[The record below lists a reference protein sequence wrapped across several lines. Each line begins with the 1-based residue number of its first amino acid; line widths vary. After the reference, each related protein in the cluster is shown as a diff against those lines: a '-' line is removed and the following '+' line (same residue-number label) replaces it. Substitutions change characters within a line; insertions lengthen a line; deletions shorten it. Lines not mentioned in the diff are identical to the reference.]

1 MIVANQL
8 ERHAIEGDPVLVG
21 RGDQPAQ
28 LHPSK
33 VRGKNAP
40 QYLDK
45 GTLLSKKYRLE
56 KMIGGGGFGQIYR
69 ATDID
74 MGTVVA
80 AKVEPQSEDAGRMVL
95 EQMVLTKLVGTR
107 HSPRLVGPSM
117 IICLV
122 GPMRTRCKTPYFF
135 VPEKIPA
142 RAARSRRVFFKAAE
156 RPPPSTTIVHSQRKE
171 HVAASRLQ
179 TCMPQLRHG
188 CLTFIIQT
196 HARQTHASSINCPVT
211 SYCWISRSADSYST
225 PLDH

>member
-1 MIVANQL
+1 MIVANQAGSDL
-8 ERHAIEGDPVLVG
+8 
-21 RGDQPAQ
+21 DQSLTRVFASYNSSLQ
-28 LHPSK
+28 

-122 GPMRTRCKTPYFF
+122 GPMRTRCGPVDDLWSIYYTLIELAEGGLPWRTITDHDEIFQLK
-135 VPEKIPA
+135 
-142 RAARSRRVFFKAAE
+142 RR
-156 RPPPSTTIVHSQRKE
+156 
-171 HVAASRLQ
+171 
-179 TCMPQLRHG
+179 
-188 CLTFIIQT
+188 LTFYDLCRCVCHQ
-196 HARQTHASSINCPVT
+196 
-211 SYCWISRSADSYST
+211 
-225 PLDH
+225 

>member
-107 HSPRLVGPSM
+107 HSPRL
-117 IICLV
+117 
-122 GPMRTRCKTPYFF
+122 KTPYFF

>member
-69 ATDID
+69 ATDIVSAFH
-74 MGTVVA
+74 T
-80 AKVEPQSEDAGRMVL
+80 
-95 EQMVLTKLVGTR
+95 
-107 HSPRLVGPSM
+107 GPTC
-117 IICLV
+117 CLFI
-122 GPMRTRCKTPYFF
+122 RF
-135 VPEKIPA
+135 VRIWV
-142 RAARSRRVFFKAAE
+142 RWW
-156 RPPPSTTIVHSQRKE
+156 QRKWS
-171 HVAASRLQ
+171 HSRKTLDGWCSSRWCSQ
-179 TCMPQLRHG
+179 SSSARDIHRDLLVLR
-188 CLTFIIQT
+188 
-196 HARQTHASSINCPVT
+196 
-211 SYCWISRSADSYST
+211 
-225 PLDH
+225 